1 MEDIKKWASD
11 NISNMSYTNKDFVS
25 IYSELLDL
33 VKKLSDKWDPSLSN
47 ESDPGVLLLKL
58 NVLLADK
65 NNYNIDKNILENFPL
80 SVTQEGNARQIY
92 DLVGYHMHWYKSA
105 TTSFNFNLIKSTNI
119 DANYPA
125 IIPEFTTLTNSDG
138 DVNYTTLN
146 TLKMS
151 DPKVTYSVRAIEGTV
166 KDYQINDSTII
177 TINNLDS
184 DNRLYFTENMIA
196 ENGIFVKDY
205 DANNTEFNIPSDDES
220 NPNLWKQVNNIASY
234 TNLDSSTNNKI
245 YEFGI
250 SPKTNKC
257 YLQFPDD
264 IASNI
269 ENGLVIKY
277 IISQGK
283 DGNTKSNTINKFT
296 NDISIKG
303 NDDSDIILGDIIKI
317 SQPESTTNGSDPE
330 TLNKAYFNYKK
341 TIGTFDTLVTKRDY
355 ENYSYNKTDLL
366 GNPYVSNI
374 VVADRTDDIN
384 NSNYI
389 QTYVPNNPS
398 KDLIV
403 KKDTLNAYN
412 IVLYSLR
419 NVPNIND
426 VNSYDETFYQSNN
439 LEELINTYDE
449 VKSSQHDIKWDYT
462 KPPFGDKYLFM
473 NVYRFKGNIITYNR
487 LTNQDIKEIREN
499 VTKSLYSNFNSRELE
514 FGKELSYED
523 LVNVIIGA
531 DNRIKNVYLNTPTY
545 VTYKMNPIIKDHD
558 ENKFSLLDSKQIDLW
573 NEIIARMF
581 LSGNVQLFNF
591 DDNFQYDLN
600 ETNIQVF
607 PHKDDD
613 NIKIF
618 YKDAYIKSITSETSK
633 AISTTEGTAT
643 PINQNE
649 AVQILEP
656 KLVTKTEYS
665 FVRVI
670 GTSSTINEYKA
681 NELLKLTNDT
691 YITIKI
697 TGKPDQVIKE
707 GVMKCSLNIP
717 FGVNGGGETYIS
729 SGNNLIIQGLNST
742 TLQTQ
747 TKCYF
752 LLNNQIYEEPYYY
765 SNLLIPRNSNII
777 LQENEYFIYT
787 DVSSNDL
794 VILGSG
800 TLLQNLGTED
810 INIKAPKLSTSQLS
824 DLNKD
829 SVIDW
834 QLTPQSIKIIE
845 MNITTLG
852 DGSSFWVEDKSD
864 LEDLDNNLQ
873 ELKKTLIYKVG
884 GNKTAIQP
892 CQVEG
897 YSNYIRS
904 RLYINSTPSKAQ
916 LLKNGQK
923 LIFTLSD
930 FKGNS
935 IPLLEDQ
942 FIEGSDDGVYISFNE
957 PVVNSGGDDIDVS
970 VLDEYGNIN
979 YSLLGFAYELEN
991 GFPDRKNGLLE
1002 ISGDFYDKGINNLYK
1017 NGVVNKTNK
1026 TLTYSLDID
1035 TETEGDYQNYLIPI
1049 YVSLFSEG
1057 STKTVAF
1064 SSNNKLLKLFNP
1076 ILETELDAEIT
1087 NTTLNNTGLML
1098 RVSSATELVIKV
1110 DNCDSK
1116 DKIII
1121 GYPVKLNGLNT
1132 KEIDISSNDPD
1143 RSYFACP
1150 YSLIDNITNIYTLIK
1165 NITSKD
1171 NNDLGIDYTS
1181 KINWIYRVP
1190 EEDKVLQPTSPKA
1203 FFNSNHIYNK
1213 YTISKL
1219 NFDNISLQINQTNN
1233 Y

>member
-1 MEDIKKWASD
+1 
-11 NISNMSYTNKDFVS
+11 MSYTNKDFVS

-58 NVLLADK
+58 NALVADK
-65 NNYNIDKNILENFPL
+65 NNYNIDKNVLENFPL

-105 TTSFNFNLIKSTNI
+105 TTSFNFNLTKSTNI
-119 DANYPA
+119 NKDNPA
-125 IIPEFTTLTNSDG
+125 IIPEFTTLTNSEG
-138 DVNYTTLN
+138 DINYTTLN
-146 TLKMS
+146 TLRMS
-151 DPKVTYSVRAIEGTV
+151 DPKITYSIRAIEGTV

-205 DANNTEFNIPSDDES
+205 DEAKSNFDIPSDDES

-250 SPKTNKC
+250 SPKTNRC

-269 ENGLVIKY
+269 GNGLVIKY

-296 NDISIKG
+296 NDISVKG
-303 NDDSDIILGDIIKI
+303 IDGTDVILGDIIKI

-355 ENYSYNKTDLL
+355 ENYSYNKTNLL
-366 GNPYVSNI
+366 GNPYISNI

-389 QTYVPNNPS
+389 QTYIPNNLS
-398 KDLIV
+398 KNLIV

-412 IVLYSLR
+412 ILLYSLR
-419 NVPNIND
+419 SVPNIND
-426 VNSYDETFYQSNN
+426 ANSYDETFYQSND
-439 LEELINTYDE
+439 LEELIATYDE
-449 VKSSQHDIKWDYT
+449 VKSSQHDIEWHYSN
-462 KPPFGDKYLFM
+462 PPFGDKYLFM
-473 NVYRFKGNIITYNR
+473 NIYRFKGTIITYNK

-499 VTKSLYSNFNSRELE
+499 ATKALYLNFNSRELE

-523 LVNVIIGA
+523 LVNTIINS
-531 DNRIKNVYLNTPTY
+531 DSRIKNVYLDTPTY
-545 VTYKMNPIIKDHD
+545 VTYKMNPKVEDHKED
-558 ENKFSLLDSKQIDLW
+558 KFSILDSNQIALW
-573 NEIIARMF
+573 NELISRMF
-581 LSGNVQLFNF
+581 LAGNVQLFDF

-607 PHKDDD
+607 PHKD
-613 NIKIF
+613 NVKIF
-618 YKDAYIKSITSETSK
+618 YEDAYIKAITSETSK
-633 AISTTEGTAT
+633 SISTTRDT
-643 PINQNE
+643 PTSIIQNE

-656 KLVTKTEYS
+656 KLVTKTEYG
-665 FVRVI
+665 FVKVV
-670 GTSSTINEYKA
+670 GTSSTKFNQKA
-681 NELLKLTNDT
+681 NENLKLNSDT

-697 TGKPDQVIKE
+697 SGKEDQTIKD
-707 GVMKCSLNIP
+707 GVMRCSLDVP
-717 FGVNGGGETYIS
+717 FDVNGGGEIYIG

-742 TLQTQ
+742 DLQNQ

-765 SNLLIPRNSNII
+765 SNLLIPKNSNII

-787 DVSSNDL
+787 DASSNDL

-810 INIKAPKLSTSQLS
+810 INMKAPKLSTSQLT

-829 SVIDW
+829 SIIDW
-834 QLTPQSIKIIE
+834 QLINQPIKVVE

-852 DGSSFWVEDKSD
+852 DGSSFYVDSAD
-864 LEDLDNNLQ
+864 
-873 ELKKTLIYKVG
+873 ELKPLNNDLQILGTKLYYKSGDSTSFTLIP
-884 GNKTAIQP
+884 T
-892 CQVEG
+892 CQVAG
-897 YSNYIRS
+897 YNNYIRS
-904 RLYINSTPSKAQ
+904 RLYINSTPPKAQ
-916 LLKNGQK
+916 LLTKGQSLK
-923 LIFTLSD
+923 FSLSD

-935 IPLLEDQ
+935 ISGLEDQ
-942 FIEGSDDGVYISFNE
+942 IIEGTENGIYISFNE
-957 PVVNSGGDDIDVS
+957 SVVNSGGDNIDVS
-970 VLDEYGNIN
+970 VLDEYGKIA
-979 YSLLGFAYELEN
+979 YSLLGFTYELEN
-991 GFPDRKNGLLE
+991 GFPDRKDGLLE
-1002 ISGDFYDKGINNLYK
+1002 ISGDFYDKDISRLYK

-1026 TLTYSLDID
+1026 TLTYKIDID
-1035 TETEGDYQNYLIPI
+1035 TTGDYQNYLIPI
-1049 YVSLFSEG
+1049 YVSLFSEN
-1057 STKTVAF
+1057 STKEVKF
-1064 SSNNKLLKLFNP
+1064 SSNDGVLKLFNP
-1076 ILETELDAEIT
+1076 AKKTEVDAVI
-1087 NTTLNNTGLML
+1087 NNINLNNTGLML
-1098 RVSSATELVIKV
+1098 RVSRATSLIIKTT
-1110 DNCDSK
+1110 NTDSK

-1121 GYPVKLNGLNT
+1121 GYPIKLNGLNT

-1143 RSYFACP
+1143 RSYFAYP
-1150 YSLIDNITNIYTLIK
+1150 YSLTDNIENIYTFIE

-1181 KINWIYRVP
+1181 KINWVYRVP
-1190 EEDKVLQPTSPKA
+1190 EEDKVLQPTSPRA

-1213 YTISKL
+1213 YTIAKL
-1219 NFDNISLQINQTNN
+1219 DFDNISLQINQTNN